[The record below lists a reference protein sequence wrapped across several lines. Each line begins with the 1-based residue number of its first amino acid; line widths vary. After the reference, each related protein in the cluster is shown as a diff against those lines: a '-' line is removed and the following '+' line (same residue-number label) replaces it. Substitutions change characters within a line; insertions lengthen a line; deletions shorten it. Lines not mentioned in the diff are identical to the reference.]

1 MSDHLTIALER
12 QDAKTAHT
20 LARLLGVSVNELA
33 VLTLRLFLPANGEPG
48 KQNIEL
54 LDLLV
59 LYLDQRQFDTAA
71 QAAGLKRRLDT
82 FIGRIQREGSPAEF
96 YTEVIETEGTFIVV
110 LHHLGVEGWEALN
123 GPLWGA
129 KRKKFLDD
137 NDNFLPPSKFD

>member
-1 MSDHLTIALER
+1 MSDHLNIALEP
-12 QDAKTAHT
+12 QDAKTART
-20 LARLLGVSVNELA
+20 LARLLGISVNELA
-33 VLTLRLFLPANGEPG
+33 ALTLRLFLPANGEPG

-82 FIGRIQREGSPAEF
+82 FIGRIQRGGYPAEF
-96 YTEVIETEGTFIVV
+96 YTKVIETEDTFIVV

-129 KRKKFLDD
+129 KRKKLTLD
-137 NDNFLPPSKFD
+137 NDNFD